1 MKFFLRL
8 LGGNDSTTV
17 EDNTADSGTIS
28 GAKTENLTQIVDT
41 ISNVLGIAL
50 GLIAAAV
57 VILAI
62 FIAFKFFTADTEDK
76 RKNAKQ
82 QLIYA
87 IIGIIVLFALIALKQ
102 PIMDA
107 ITQAV

>member
-8 LGGNDSTTV
+8 LGGNEGV
-17 EDNTADSGTIS
+17 EDTTTNSSIS
-28 GAKTENLTQIVDT
+28 DAKTENLTQIVET

-62 FIAFKFFTADTEDK
+62 FIAFKFFTADTDDK